1 MILLLLLH
9 LLPCEMCKS
18 LNYGLCSRNVS
29 TFCPFSP
36 RQIIVTDSERE
47 IERDV
52 LCICKWHVYDDSRQ
66 RWGYENGCTPRKDDW
81 IDFVYIFFSLFHIFP
96 TWVFYMI
103 HPMDLFK
110 FEFCPK
116 GLDRT
121 VFKKYYFYCLSEFEL
136 REQWDAK
143 KN

>member
-1 MILLLLLH
+1 MMIAGKGGVTKMDAHQEKMIGQILF
-9 LLPCEMCKS
+9 
-18 LNYGLCSRNVS
+18 
-29 TFCPFSP
+29 TF
-36 RQIIVTDSERE
+36 
-47 IERDV
+47 
-52 LCICKWHVYDDSRQ
+52 
-66 RWGYENGCTPRKDDW
+66 
-81 IDFVYIFFSLFHIFP
+81 FFSLFHIFP

-121 VFKKYYFYCLSEFEL
+121 VFKKYYFQCLSEFEL

-143 KN
+143 KKKKN

>member
-81 IDFVYIFFSLFHIFP
+81 IDFVYIFFFLCFIFFQLGFSIRFILWIYLNLSFVP
-96 TWVFYMI
+96 K
-103 HPMDLFK
+103 DLTEQFLRNII
-110 FEFCPK
+110 FTVCPS
-116 GLDRT
+116 
-121 VFKKYYFYCLSEFEL
+121 F
-136 REQWDAK
+136 
-143 KN
+143 N